1 MAYSPSDID
10 CKAATILPAHV
21 NEPPQP
27 QGLTSDSKPVP
38 VTWRRRFQSSIFGKP
53 IVYFGVCG
61 LLAVILTLVLGW
73 LLIPA
78 IIPTVTLRQGTFRGV
93 IINRPNFP
101 KPVEAHLCIP
111 YALPPVGELR
121 FARPRPVLASNE
133 TFEAS
138 RFGPRCPGKPLIPLP
153 DGGDNG
159 NEDCLTVNVFRPAAS
174 SEDDDEEVLNLL
186 PVAVYFHGG
195 AFNRG
200 AAKGH
205 DTAAMVAWAE
215 PFVAVTFNYRLGALG
230 FLNSIAAAEEGILN
244 LGLHDQIQVLQWV
257 QENIAAFGGD
267 RAQVTIMGVSAG
279 AHSVGHHLLNDKSVF
294 HRAIMESGGPYS
306 RALHHFNSSLNT
318 QQSSAFMSLVGCLD
332 SDIACLRTVNASKL
346 VNASDTVFEQWN
358 PSLRWAWQP
367 VIDGELV
374 PGRSLEQQRPS
385 NIPILT
391 GFSTNEGS
399 MYVPR
404 NLTTDKQFDSFF
416 STLLPQV
423 ARNESISH
431 IYPATAYPEW
441 RSVGKEF
448 RRLEAAYGQY
458 AYSCSVRQ
466 TASIFSSSDIPTNAT
481 RTAPVYLFHWAV
493 NRTVLGGAGHGDY
506 VAYETM
512 DSNVRSISR
521 TQREIATL
529 YHGYLTNFIV
539 SGNPNHNRDSSVL
552 QGGPEWLPVQ
562 EGSHTMI
569 FGLGN
574 DERAGGTHQGV
585 AAQFMEDDWAR
596 DECDFWHR
604 QSRKYED

>member
-1 MAYSPSDID
+1 MS
-10 CKAATILPAHV
+10 
-21 NEPPQP
+21 
-27 QGLTSDSKPVP
+27 
-38 VTWRRRFQSSIFGKP
+38 
-53 IVYFGVCG
+53 
-61 LLAVILTLVLGW
+61 
-73 LLIPA
+73 
-78 IIPTVTLRQGTFRGV
+78 
-93 IINRPNFP
+93 
-101 KPVEAHLCIP
+101 
-111 YALPPVGELR
+111 
-121 FARPRPVLASNE
+121 
-133 TFEAS
+133 
-138 RFGPRCPGKPLIPLP
+138 
-153 DGGDNG
+153 
-159 NEDCLTVNVFRPAAS
+159 
-174 SEDDDEEVLNLL
+174 NLL

-230 FLNSIAAAEEGILN
+230 FLNSVAAAEEGILN
-244 LGLHDQIQVLQWV
+244 LGLHDQVLLLQWV
-257 QENIAAFGGD
+257 QENIVAFGGD
-267 RAQVTIMGVSAG
+267 PTQVTIMGLSAG
-279 AHSVGHHLLNDKSVF
+279 AHSVSLSLLPPPGNFQESLQSSKNESNNTFQVGHHLLNEKSVF

-306 RALHHFNSSLNT
+306 RALHHFDSSLNT
-318 QQSSAFMSLVGCLD
+318 QQSSTFMSLVGCQD
-332 SDIACLRTVNASKL
+332 GDIACLRTINTTKL

-374 PGRSLEQQRPS
+374 PGRPLEQRRPS
-385 NIPILT
+385 NIPIMT

-399 MYVPR
+399 LYVPR

-423 ARNESISH
+423 TRNESISR
-431 IYPATAYPEW
+431 IYPPAEYVEW

-466 TASIFSSSDIPTNAT
+466 TASLFSSANAT
-481 RTAPVYLFHWAV
+481 ATAPVYLFHWAV

-512 DSNVRSISR
+512 DSNVRSISP

-529 YHGYLTNFIV
+529 FHGYLTNFII
-539 SGNPNHNRDSSVL
+539 SGNPNYDDDNNVL
-552 QGGPEWLPVQ
+552 HGGPEWLPVQ
-562 EGSHTMI
+562 EGNHTMI

-574 DERAGGTHQGV
+574 DERAGGTDPGV
-585 AAQFMEDDWAR
+585 AAQFVEDDWAL